1 MPVTNHDSD
10 ADADADAADAADQ
23 DAETEPR
30 GPSTRLAA
38 LLVVGGT
45 FGLLA
50 AMVLTIDRIR
60 LLQDPNAVLACNIS
74 PFIACGPVMQ
84 SRAGELFGFPNP
96 LLGIIG
102 FSLVVTTGAA
112 LLARARLA
120 RWYWLGLQ
128 VGVALAAVF
137 ITWLQTQSLYVIHAL
152 CLWCILVWTVTIP
165 IVVAITVHNL
175 VAGHLGRRAAR
186 VGAVLSGYQITIVA
200 VWYLVVLG
208 AIALKFYREFALLWF
223 GVAL

>member
-1 MPVTNHDSD
+1 MPVTKP
-10 ADADADAADAADQ
+10 APAAPDAAAADIE
-23 DAETEPR
+23 ET
-30 GPSTRLAA
+30 GPPGTSSRLATL
-38 LLVVGGT
+38 LLVGGGV
-45 FGLLA
+45 GLLA

-60 LLQDPNAVLACNIS
+60 LLQDPDAVLACNIS

-96 LLGIIG
+96 LLGILG
-102 FSLVVTTGAA
+102 FSVLTTTGAA
-112 LLARARLA
+112 VLARARFA

-128 VGVALAAVF
+128 AGVLLAAVF

-165 IVVAITVHNL
+165 VVVAVTVHNL
-175 VAGHLGRRAAR
+175 TAGHLGRRAVR
-186 VGAVLSGYQITIVA
+186 LGAVLSGFQVTIVA
-200 VWYLVVLG
+200 VWYLVIIG
-208 AIALKFYREFALLWF
+208 AVALKFYREFALLWF